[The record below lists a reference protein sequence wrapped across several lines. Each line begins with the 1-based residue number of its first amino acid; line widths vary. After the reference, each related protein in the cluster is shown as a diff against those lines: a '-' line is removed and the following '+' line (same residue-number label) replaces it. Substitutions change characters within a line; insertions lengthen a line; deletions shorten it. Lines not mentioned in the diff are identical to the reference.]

1 MTKKCALL
9 IVDMINDF
17 QFPKGEQLADF
28 TKEMVSPILKLKD
41 HFHKKVWPVIYINDH
56 YGLWKAD
63 IGLITDHVS
72 NEISDPI
79 IQQIKPGDED
89 YFLIKPKH
97 SAFYGTA
104 LHTLLHELDVDA
116 VAVTGVAGN
125 ICVFFT
131 ANDAYMRE
139 FKVYIPKDAIA
150 SEEKKFNEYALEMM
164 ETVLSA
170 DVRPS
175 NDLIQLLS

>member
-9 IVDMINDF
+9 IIDMINDF
-17 QFPKGEQLADF
+17 QFPNGEKLAEF
-28 TKEMVSPILKLKD
+28 TKEIVSPILQLKE
-41 HFHKKVWPVIYINDH
+41 HFYEKEWPVIYVNDH
-56 YGLWKAD
+56 YQLWKAD
-63 IGLITDHVS
+63 IALITDHATNDVS
-72 NEISDPI
+72 API
-79 IQQIKPGDED
+79 IQEMKPGHKD

-104 LHTLLHELDVDA
+104 LHTLLHELDVTS
-116 VAVTGVAGN
+116 VVNTGVAGN

-139 FKVYIPKDAIA
+139 FDIYIPKNAIA
-150 SEEKKFNEYALEMM
+150 SEEEKFNEYALEMM
-164 ETVLSA
+164 ETVLKA

-175 NDLIQLLS
+175 DEFIQLLS

>member
-1 MTKKCALL
+1 MPNKCALL

-17 QFPKGEQLADF
+17 QFPKGEQLAAF
-28 TKEMVSPILKLKD
+28 AEELISPILKLKD
-41 HFHKKVWPVIYINDH
+41 HFHNKEWPVIYINDH

-63 IGLITDHVS
+63 IGLITNYAS
-72 NEISDPI
+72 NEISAPI
-79 IQQIKPGDED
+79 IQEITPGDED

-104 LHTLLHELDVDA
+104 LSTLLHELNVES
-116 VAVTGVAGN
+116 VAVTGLAGN

-139 FKVYIPKDAIA
+139 FGVYIPKDSIA
-150 SEEKKFNEYALEMM
+150 SEEEKFNEYALEMM
-164 ETVLSA
+164 ETVLKA
-170 DVRPS
+170 DIRPS
-175 NDLIQLLS
+175 SDLIQLLS